1 MTDDN
6 KRLYKR
12 VALGAK
18 LKATVV
24 ILGDHGRTETTQ
36 CAVTLKDFS
45 KSGAGVY
52 TMTPIPKQSLV
63 TLAIEGVNLPPLHG
77 RVVWTGSA
85 TAGNDEEPPPG
96 LPYRIGIDFMP
107 KDDAARE
114 NQLETYQQ
122 ISELAARMAS
132 KGEKS

>member
-1 MTDDN
+1 MGQDQ
-6 KRLYKR
+6 RQYKR

-18 LKATVV
+18 LKATVT

-52 TMTPIPKQSLV
+52 TLVSIPKQSLV
-63 TLAIEGVNLPPLHG
+63 TLSIEGINLPPLHG
-77 RVVWTGSA
+77 RVVHSGPA
-85 TAGNDEEPPPG
+85 AAGNDEEPPPG

-114 NQLETYQQ
+114 NQLETYKQ
-122 ISELAARMAS
+122 INELAARMAQT
-132 KGEKS
+132 KG